1 MITAFLLGF
10 MGSLHC
16 AGMCGPLILMTPV
29 VGSSPSSITMSR
41 ATYHAGRITVY
52 ATLGLLFGLIGES
65 IALAGFQRWL
75 SVATG
80 FLMLAAMI
88 AVVPI
93 KTKLWRMPIFLK
105 TRFAT
110 ILHRKTFGS
119 IFALGAING
128 LLPCGLVYMAATASL
143 AAGGALESV
152 AYMSLFGAGTLPMLL
167 GISLVGSLARPLGIP
182 TLQKLVPIAVATVAI
197 MLIIRGDPAS
207 LWTGSEKLR
216 CPGCLR

>member
-1 MITAFLLGF
+1 

-29 VGSSPSSITMSR
+29 VGSSSASIAISR
-41 ATYHAGRITVY
+41 ATYHAGRITIY

-65 IALAGFQRWL
+65 IELAGFQRWL
-75 SVATG
+75 SIATG
-80 FLMLAAMI
+80 LLMLAAMI

-93 KTKLWRMPIFLK
+93 RSKLWRMPLFLK
-105 TRFAT
+105 TRFAAVLQRRT
-110 ILHRKTFGS
+110 YRS

-128 LLPCGLVYMAATASL
+128 LLPCGLVYMAATASV
-143 AAGGALESV
+143 AAGGALESI
-152 AYMSLFGAGTLPMLL
+152 AYMILFGAGTLPMLL
-167 GISLVGSLARPLGIP
+167 GISFVGSRAGFLRIP

-207 LWTGSEKLR
+207 LWTGDGKLE